1 MDVTSMLNMYALNA
15 GSDVD
20 KIQKMSD
27 SQRSWK
33 TESRTGEKGETFS
46 SLLDGEI
53 AELRQT
59 QTLAEALDGTV
70 LKGLTD
76 YSDLSA
82 DMRKTGSGQRMM
94 SELMNGQYAS
104 IVTAD
109 PEEEEE
115 KEKTSLAETVLDSQ
129 RAGQTTDVDALLEK
143 MQSLVDRK
151 SIR

>member
-1 MDVTSMLNMYALNA
+1 MDVTSMLNLYALNA

-27 SQRSWK
+27 SQRVGK
-33 TESRTGEKGETFS
+33 TESGTGEQGETFS

-82 DMRKTGSGQRMM
+82 DMLKTGSGQRMM

-151 SIR
+151 NIR

>member
-27 SQRSWK
+27 SQRSGK
-33 TESRTGEKGETFS
+33 TESGTGEQGETFS

-53 AELRQT
+53 AELSQSRS
-59 QTLAEALDGTV
+59 LADALDGTV

-76 YSDLSA
+76 YRDLSA
-82 DMRKTGSGQRMM
+82 EMLKTAGGQMM
-94 SELMNGQYAS
+94 MQELMKGQYAS

-109 PEEEEE
+109 PEEVEER
-115 KEKTSLAETVLDSQ
+115 EKTSLAETVLDSQ

-151 SIR
+151 NIR

>member
-27 SQRSWK
+27 SQRSGK
-33 TESRTGEKGETFS
+33 TESGTGEQGETFS

-82 DMRKTGSGQRMM
+82 DMLKTGSGQRMM

-151 SIR
+151 NIR

>member
-27 SQRSWK
+27 SQRSGK
-33 TESRTGEKGETFS
+33 TESGTGEQGETFS

-53 AELRQT
+53 AELSQSRS
-59 QTLAEALDGTV
+59 LADALDGTV
-70 LKGLTD
+70 LRGLTD
-76 YSDLSA
+76 YRDLSA
-82 DMRKTGSGQRMM
+82 EMLKTAGGQMM
-94 SELMNGQYAS
+94 MQELMKGQYAS

-151 SIR
+151 NIR

>member
-27 SQRSWK
+27 SQRSGK
-33 TESRTGEKGETFS
+33 TESGTGEQGKTFS

-53 AELRQT
+53 AELSQSRS
-59 QTLAEALDGTV
+59 LADALDGTV

-76 YSDLSA
+76 YRDLSA
-82 DMRKTGSGQRMM
+82 EMLKTAGGQMM
-94 SELMNGQYAS
+94 MQELMKGQYAS

-115 KEKTSLAETVLDSQ
+115 REKTSLAETVLDSQ

-143 MQSLVDRK
+143 MQSLMDRK
-151 SIR
+151 NIR

>member
-27 SQRSWK
+27 SQRSGK
-33 TESRTGEKGETFS
+33 TESGTGEQGETFS

-53 AELRQT
+53 AELSQSRS
-59 QTLAEALDGTV
+59 LADALDGTV

-76 YSDLSA
+76 YRDLSA
-82 DMRKTGSGQRMM
+82 EMLKTAGGQMM
-94 SELMNGQYAS
+94 MQELMKGQYAS

-129 RAGQTTDVDALLEK
+129 RVGQTTDVDALLEK

-151 SIR
+151 NIR

>member
-27 SQRSWK
+27 SQRSGK
-33 TESRTGEKGETFS
+33 TESRTGEQGETFS

-53 AELRQT
+53 AELSQSRS
-59 QTLAEALDGTV
+59 LADALDGTV

-76 YSDLSA
+76 YRDLSA
-82 DMRKTGSGQRMM
+82 EMLKTAGGQMM
-94 SELMNGQYAS
+94 MQELMKGQYAS

-151 SIR
+151 NIR

>member
-27 SQRSWK
+27 SQRSGK
-33 TESRTGEKGETFS
+33 TESRTGEQGETFS

-53 AELRQT
+53 AELSQSRS
-59 QTLAEALDGTV
+59 LADALDGTV

-82 DMRKTGSGQRMM
+82 DMLKTGSGQRMM

-151 SIR
+151 NIR

>member
-1 MDVTSMLNMYALNA
+1 MDVTSMLNLYALNA

-27 SQRSWK
+27 SQRSGK
-33 TESRTGEKGETFS
+33 TESRTGEQGETFS

-82 DMRKTGSGQRMM
+82 DMLKTGSGQRMM

-151 SIR
+151 NIR

>member
-1 MDVTSMLNMYALNA
+1 MDVTSMLNLYALNA

-27 SQRSWK
+27 SQRSGK
-33 TESRTGEKGETFS
+33 TESGTGEQGETFS

-53 AELRQT
+53 AELSQSRS
-59 QTLAEALDGTV
+59 LADALDGTV

-76 YSDLSA
+76 YRDLSA
-82 DMRKTGSGQRMM
+82 EMLKTAGGQMM
-94 SELMNGQYAS
+94 MQELMKGQYAS

-151 SIR
+151 NIR

>member
-27 SQRSWK
+27 SQRSGK
-33 TESRTGEKGETFS
+33 TESRTGEQGETFS

-76 YSDLSA
+76 YRDLSA
-82 DMRKTGSGQRMM
+82 DMLKTGSGQRMM

-115 KEKTSLAETVLDSQ
+115 SEKKSLADMVLDSAQ
-129 RAGQTTDVDALLEK
+129 TEQTTDVDALLEK

-151 SIR
+151 NIR

>member
-27 SQRSWK
+27 SQRSGK
-33 TESRTGEKGETFS
+33 TESRTGEQGETFS

-53 AELRQT
+53 AELSQSRS
-59 QTLAEALDGTV
+59 LADALDGTV

-76 YSDLSA
+76 YRDLSA
-82 DMRKTGSGQRMM
+82 EMLKTAGGQMM
-94 SELMNGQYAS
+94 MQELMKGQYAS

-143 MQSLVDRK
+143 MQSLMDRK
-151 SIR
+151 NIR

>member
-27 SQRSWK
+27 SQRSGK
-33 TESRTGEKGETFS
+33 TESGTGEQGETFS

-53 AELRQT
+53 AELSQSRS
-59 QTLAEALDGTV
+59 LADALDGTV

-76 YSDLSA
+76 YRDLSA
-82 DMRKTGSGQRMM
+82 EMLKTAGGQMM
-94 SELMNGQYAS
+94 MQELMKGQYAS

-151 SIR
+151 NIR

>member
-27 SQRSWK
+27 SQRSGK
-33 TESRTGEKGETFS
+33 TESGTGEQGETFS

-76 YSDLSA
+76 YRDLSA
-82 DMRKTGSGQRMM
+82 EMLKTAGGQMM
-94 SELMNGQYAS
+94 MQELMKGQYAS

-129 RAGQTTDVDALLEK
+129 RVGQTTDVDALLEK

-151 SIR
+151 NIR

>member
-53 AELRQT
+53 AELSQSRS
-59 QTLAEALDGTV
+59 LADALDGTV

-76 YSDLSA
+76 YRDLSA
-82 DMRKTGSGQRMM
+82 EMLKTAGGQMM
-94 SELMNGQYAS
+94 MQELMKGQYAS

-115 KEKTSLAETVLDSQ
+115 REKTSLAETVLDSQ

-151 SIR
+151 NIR

>member
-1 MDVTSMLNMYALNA
+1 MDVTSMLHMYALNA
-15 GSDVD
+15 GAEID

-27 SQRSWK
+27 SQGAGK
-33 TESRTGEKGETFS
+33 TESGTGQKGETFS

-53 AELRQT
+53 AELSQSRS
-59 QTLAEALDGTV
+59 LADALDGTV
-70 LKGLTD
+70 LRGLTD

-82 DMRKTGSGQRMM
+82 EMLKTTSGQMM
-94 SELMNGQYAS
+94 MRELMNGQYAS

-115 KEKTSLAETVLDSQ
+115 KEKSSLAETILDSQ

-151 SIR
+151 NIR

>member
-1 MDVTSMLNMYALNA
+1 MDVTSMLNMYAQNA

-27 SQRSWK
+27 SQRSGK
-33 TESRTGEKGETFS
+33 TESRTGEQGETFS

-53 AELRQT
+53 AELSQSRS
-59 QTLAEALDGTV
+59 LADALDGTV

-76 YSDLSA
+76 YRDLSA
-82 DMRKTGSGQRMM
+82 EMLKTAGGQMM
-94 SELMNGQYAS
+94 MQELMKGQYAS

-151 SIR
+151 NIR

>member
-27 SQRSWK
+27 SQRSGK
-33 TESRTGEKGETFS
+33 TESRTGEQGETFS

-53 AELRQT
+53 AELSQSRS
-59 QTLAEALDGTV
+59 LADALDGTV

-82 DMRKTGSGQRMM
+82 DMLKTGSGQRMM

-115 KEKTSLAETVLDSQ
+115 REKTSLAETVLDSQ

-143 MQSLVDRK
+143 MQSLMDRK
-151 SIR
+151 NIR

>member
-53 AELRQT
+53 AELSQSRS
-59 QTLAEALDGTV
+59 LADALDGTV

-76 YSDLSA
+76 YRDLSA
-82 DMRKTGSGQRMM
+82 EMLKTAGGQMM
-94 SELMNGQYAS
+94 MQELMKGQYTS

-151 SIR
+151 NIR

>member
-27 SQRSWK
+27 SQRSGK
-33 TESRTGEKGETFS
+33 TESRTGEQGETFS

-53 AELRQT
+53 AELSQSRS
-59 QTLAEALDGTV
+59 LADALDGTV

-76 YSDLSA
+76 YRDLSA
-82 DMRKTGSGQRMM
+82 EMLKTAGGQMM
-94 SELMNGQYAS
+94 MQELMKGQYAS

-115 KEKTSLAETVLDSQ
+115 KEKTSLAEPVLDSQ

-151 SIR
+151 NIR

>member
-27 SQRSWK
+27 SQRSGK
-33 TESRTGEKGETFS
+33 TESRTGEQGETFS

-76 YSDLSA
+76 YRDLSA
-82 DMRKTGSGQRMM
+82 DMLKTGSGQRMM

-151 SIR
+151 NIR

>member
-27 SQRSWK
+27 SQRSGK
-33 TESRTGEKGETFS
+33 TESRTGEQGETFS

-53 AELRQT
+53 AELSQSRS
-59 QTLAEALDGTV
+59 LADALDGTV

-76 YSDLSA
+76 YRDLSA
-82 DMRKTGSGQRMM
+82 EMLKTAGGQMM
-94 SELMNGQYAS
+94 MQELMKGQYAS

-115 KEKTSLAETVLDSQ
+115 REKTSLAETVLDSQ

-143 MQSLVDRK
+143 MQSLMDRK
-151 SIR
+151 NIR

>member
-27 SQRSWK
+27 SQSSGK
-33 TESRTGEKGETFS
+33 TESRTGEQGETFS

-53 AELRQT
+53 AELSQSRS
-59 QTLAEALDGTV
+59 LADALDGTV

-82 DMRKTGSGQRMM
+82 EMLKTAGGQMM
-94 SELMNGQYAS
+94 MQELMKGQYAS

-151 SIR
+151 NIR

>member
-1 MDVTSMLNMYALNA
+1 MDVNSMLSLYALNA
-15 GSDVD
+15 GSEID
-20 KIQKMSD
+20 KIQKMND
-27 SQRSWK
+27 SQCVGK
-33 TESRTGEKGETFS
+33 TETGEQGETFS

-76 YSDLSA
+76 YRDLSA
-82 DMRKTGSGQRMM
+82 DMLKTGSGQRMM

-115 KEKTSLAETVLDSQ
+115 SEKKSLADMVLDSAQ
-129 RAGQTTDVDALLEK
+129 TEQTTDVDALLEK

-151 SIR
+151 NIR

>member
-53 AELRQT
+53 AELSQSRS
-59 QTLAEALDGTV
+59 LADALDGTV

-76 YSDLSA
+76 YRDLSA
-82 DMRKTGSGQRMM
+82 EMLKTAGGQMM
-94 SELMNGQYAS
+94 MQELMKGQYAS

-115 KEKTSLAETVLDSQ
+115 REKTSLAETVLDSQ

-143 MQSLVDRK
+143 MQSLMDRK
-151 SIR
+151 NIR

>member
-27 SQRSWK
+27 SQRSGK
-33 TESRTGEKGETFS
+33 TESRTGEQGETFS

-53 AELRQT
+53 AELSQSRS
-59 QTLAEALDGTV
+59 LADALDGTV

-76 YSDLSA
+76 YRDLSA
-82 DMRKTGSGQRMM
+82 EMLKTAGGQMM
-94 SELMNGQYAS
+94 MQELMKGQYAS

-129 RAGQTTDVDALLEK
+129 RVGQTTDVDALLEK

-151 SIR
+151 NIR

>member
-1 MDVTSMLNMYALNA
+1 MDVTSMLNLYALNA

-27 SQRSWK
+27 SQRSGK
-33 TESRTGEKGETFS
+33 TESRTGEQGETFS

-53 AELRQT
+53 AELSQSRS
-59 QTLAEALDGTV
+59 LADALDGTV

-76 YSDLSA
+76 YRDLSA
-82 DMRKTGSGQRMM
+82 EMLKTAGGQMM
-94 SELMNGQYAS
+94 MQELMKGQYAS

-151 SIR
+151 NIR

>member
-82 DMRKTGSGQRMM
+82 DMLKTGSGQRMM

>member
-27 SQRSWK
+27 SQRSGK
-33 TESRTGEKGETFS
+33 TESGTGEQGETFS

-53 AELRQT
+53 AELSQSRS
-59 QTLAEALDGTV
+59 LADALDGTV

-76 YSDLSA
+76 YRDLSA
-82 DMRKTGSGQRMM
+82 EMLKTAGGQMM
-94 SELMNGQYAS
+94 MQELMKGQYAS

-115 KEKTSLAETVLDSQ
+115 REKTSLAETVLDSQ

-143 MQSLVDRK
+143 MQSLMDRK
-151 SIR
+151 NIR

>member
-27 SQRSWK
+27 SQRSGK
-33 TESRTGEKGETFS
+33 TESRTGEQGETFS

-82 DMRKTGSGQRMM
+82 EMLKTAGGQMM
-94 SELMNGQYAS
+94 MQELMKGQYAS

-115 KEKTSLAETVLDSQ
+115 REKTSLAEMVLDSQ

-143 MQSLVDRK
+143 MQSLMDRK
-151 SIR
+151 NIR

>member
-20 KIQKMSD
+20 KIQKMSY
-27 SQRSWK
+27 SQRSGK
-33 TESRTGEKGETFS
+33 TESGTGEQGETFS

-53 AELRQT
+53 AELSQSRS
-59 QTLAEALDGTV
+59 LADALDGTV

-76 YSDLSA
+76 YRDLSA
-82 DMRKTGSGQRMM
+82 EMLKTAGGQMM
-94 SELMNGQYAS
+94 MQELMKGQYAS

-151 SIR
+151 NIR